1 MPVIDNVNRV
11 QGNFVSQSR
20 RRWFINVVLVLAVIG
35 FVGFSLF
42 PLISSIQGK
51 PTIACCHAAFPY
63 QPPVAGEKSQLEE
76 RLWGGPENQTALRG
90 LVQAR
95 IQLRDLKG
103 RSHLEN

>member
-42 PLISSIQGK
+42 LISTAFKEK
-51 PTIACCHAAFPY
+51 PTIACCHAAFPS
-63 QPPVAGEKSQLEE
+63 QPPVAGENRNWKSRQ
-76 RLWGGPENQTALRG
+76 G
-90 LVQAR
+90 L
-95 IQLRDLKG
+95 
-103 RSHLEN
+103 

>member
-42 PLISSIQGK
+42 PLIIQHSRKANHRMLPRRFPLVNRQWLGK
-51 PTIACCHAAFPY
+51 NRNW
-63 QPPVAGEKSQLEE
+63 KSRQ
-76 RLWGGPENQTALRG
+76 G
-90 LVQAR
+90 L
-95 IQLRDLKG
+95 
-103 RSHLEN
+103 

>member
-20 RRWFINVVLVLAVIG
+20 RRWFNVVLVLAVIG

-42 PLISSIQGK
+42 LIGTAFKESQPSHVATPLSPS
-51 PTIACCHAAFPY
+51 

-76 RLWGGPENQTALRG
+76 QG
-90 LVQAR
+90 L
-95 IQLRDLKG
+95 
-103 RSHLEN
+103 